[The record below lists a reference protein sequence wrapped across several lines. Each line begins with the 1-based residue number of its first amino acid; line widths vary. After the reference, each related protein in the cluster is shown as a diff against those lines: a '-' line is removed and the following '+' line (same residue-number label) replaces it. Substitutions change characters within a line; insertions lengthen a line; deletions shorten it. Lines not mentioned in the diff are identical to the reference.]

1 MTVSVPGQE
10 RTSEDHQESTVNRI
24 DIDAQWLSN
33 LVLERKV
40 LFMALLSH
48 QITIAGR
55 ASYIAETDDLSNPR
69 LLRQINETQHRVAGG
84 LCHLLQGRCFDDFEV
99 SVASWLLAGTDAE
112 LNALLKYCWEQAKMH
127 LEADSSCEDS
137 T

>member
-1 MTVSVPGQE
+1 M
-10 RTSEDHQESTVNRI
+10 NRI
-24 DIDAQWLSN
+24 DIEAQWLSH

-40 LFMALLSH
+40 LFMALLGH

-55 ASYIAETDDLSNPR
+55 ASYIAGTDDLSNPR

-84 LCHLLQGRCFDDFEV
+84 LCHLLRGPCFDGFEV

-112 LNALLKYCWEQAKMH
+112 LNALLEYCWEQAKMQ
-127 LEADSSCEDS
+127 LEADSSCDGS
-137 T
+137 I